1 MDRWR
6 EDFHQK
12 CKIQVSARFTSMV
25 YSRDT
30 EVSLLISCSLK
41 VTQYMYETT
50 SQLYSIWMSV
60 PKVLYRQV
68 APSKNERKTYD
79 LRSLALRLVFYTV
92 LVCLSLTNC
101 NLLQNSAILFCFY
114 LDIKKIEKLTI
125 ILQKGKN
132 MSP

>member
-92 LVCLSLTNC
+92 LVCLSLTSC
-101 NLLQNSAILFCFY
+101 NLLQNSVILFCFY
-114 LDIKKIEKLTI
+114 LDIKQIKKLTI